1 MYKFPNM
8 KLRYYVVVRLLL
20 IIPTMFIILTSVFF
34 MMHILPGDPVQI
46 MYGDYWTE
54 EFLDEARHRL
64 GLDKPLMDQYIDYMT
79 RFVTLDLGN
88 SITYNQPVWYKVKD
102 RWPLT
107 LECAIG
113 GLLFSLILG
122 MPVGIYAA
130 LHKGSKIDQAIRIVT
145 LYLHSVPS
153 FWIALL
159 LQIFFSLTLGL
170 LPVSGRF
177 PPGFRIPVIT
187 GMGTLDALLQLDFN
201 AFTIAFKHLIMPWF
215 VIGLSS
221 LPYISRIAR
230 AAMLNV
236 LGEDYINTA
245 KAKGLEN
252 RVIVFKHGL
261 RNALL
266 PIITTV
272 GGSFT
277 AMLGGTVIVESIF
290 TLPGMGNLLS
300 RALSARDYPMIQGVV
315 ALMAVV
321 VITMNTFI
329 DIIYAYADPRIKY

>member
-1 MYKFPNM
+1 M
-8 KLRYYVVVRLLL
+8 KLRYYVLVRLFL
-20 IIPTMFIILTSVFF
+20 IIPTMFILLTSVFF
-34 MMHILPGDPVQI
+34 VMHILPGDPILI
-46 MYGDYWTE
+46 MYGDYWTD
-54 EFLDEARHRL
+54 EFIDEARHKL
-64 GLDKPLMDQYIDYMT
+64 GLDKPLLEQYFDYMNK
-79 RFVTLDLGN
+79 FITLDLGN

-107 LECAIG
+107 LECALG
-113 GLLFSLILG
+113 GLIFSLILG

-130 LHKGSKIDQAIRIVT
+130 LHKGSKIDQVIRLVT

-153 FWIALL
+153 FWVALL
-159 LQIFFSLTLGL
+159 LQIFFGLMLGL

-177 PPGFRIPVIT
+177 PAGFRIPVIT
-187 GMGTLDALLQLDFN
+187 GIGTLDALLQLDFN
-201 AFTIAFKHLIMPWF
+201 AFSIAFKHLILPWF

-221 LPYISRIAR
+221 LPYMSRIAR

-245 KAKGLEN
+245 KAKGLED

-266 PIITTV
+266 PIITIV

-277 AMLGGTVIVESIF
+277 SMLGGTVIVETIF

-300 RALSARDYPMIQGVV
+300 RALSARDFPMIQGII

-321 VITMNTFI
+321 VISMNTVV